1 MNLQDKHLWEITMGT
16 NKTVLDMTLREAL
29 KKFKSAMVDYDE
41 EDEDA
46 IEEYGMAEQGLEDL
60 ENAIGLLKEYFVKD
74 GVKE

>member
-1 MNLQDKHLWEITMGT
+1 MGT